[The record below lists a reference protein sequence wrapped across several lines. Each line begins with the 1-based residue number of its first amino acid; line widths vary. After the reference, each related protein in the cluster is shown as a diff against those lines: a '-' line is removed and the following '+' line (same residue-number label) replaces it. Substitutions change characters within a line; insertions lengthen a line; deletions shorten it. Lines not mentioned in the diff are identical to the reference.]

1 MQFLKPIH
9 LTVGI
14 VGLMAFVLTGQYLA
28 IFLKGLSDMPDGTRL
43 LYRTSHLYLMWGSLL
58 NLIVG
63 MYFVPAEAFASRVMQ
78 AVSSVLL
85 IVSPVLMLAGFFIE
99 SPTGSLDRVL
109 TGWGNYFALAGA
121 ILHFAVNLQSGRAR
135 TPSNQS

>member
-1 MQFLKPIH
+1 MRALKAIH
-9 LTVGI
+9 ILVGI

-28 IFLKGLSDMPDGTRL
+28 IFLKGMADMPDAPRL
-43 LYRTSHLYLMWGSLL
+43 LYRTSHLYLMWGSLI

-63 MYFVPAEAFASRVMQ
+63 NYFALAATRGARFVQ
-78 AVSSVLL
+78 LVSSILL
-85 IVSPVLMLAGFFIE
+85 ISSPALMLAGFFIE

-121 ILHFAVNLQSGRAR
+121 ILHVAVNLKSGRDRAAA
-135 TPSNQS
+135 

>member
-1 MQFLKPIH
+1 
-9 LTVGI
+9 
-14 VGLMAFVLTGQYLA
+14 
-28 IFLKGLSDMPDGTRL
+28 MPDGTRL

-63 MYFVPAEAFASRVMQ
+63 MYFVSAATRGARFVQ
-78 AVSSVLL
+78 ALSSGLL

-121 ILHFAVNLQSGRAR
+121 ILHVAVNLKSARDRGNARA
-135 TPSNQS
+135 